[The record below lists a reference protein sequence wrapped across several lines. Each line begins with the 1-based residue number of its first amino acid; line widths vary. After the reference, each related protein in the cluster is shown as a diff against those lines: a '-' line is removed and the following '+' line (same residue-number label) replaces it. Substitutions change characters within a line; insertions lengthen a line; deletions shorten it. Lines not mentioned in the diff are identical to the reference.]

1 MLAVEAVLRAIK
13 GKLHCLMESFLTD
26 HNNVPLA
33 LISKLSVTQESNPYW
48 NTEGIGEGLR
58 LFQPFIHSH
67 LKTQNQSQSQREK
80 EKEKAQFIALFI
92 CIY

>member
-48 NTEGIGEGLR
+48 NTEGIGKGLR

-67 LKTQNQSQSQREK
+67 LKTQSQREK